1 MPFTLPIWFT
11 PLVQA
16 LACAYAISKGD
27 VEERLVAWE
36 YAVVA
41 SIDYI
46 FVFQHKWYPGLDM
59 VSGIV
64 DLGVAMSVAMRSS
77 KIWPIAYS
85 AVTLVSL
92 ATTMAQNVIAVS
104 GWAYGTAMFVWVYLQ
119 CLILVVGAWRAGRVR
134 RDAGLMRLHPRA
146 IRP

>member
-1 MPFTLPIWFT
+1 MIFTLPIWFT

-16 LACAYAISKGD
+16 LACTYAIANGD

-46 FVFQHKWYPGLDM
+46 FVFQHKWYPVLDM

-64 DLGVAMSVAMRSS
+64 DLGVAMSVSMRSP

-85 AVTLVSL
+85 AVTLISL

-104 GWAYGTAMFVWVYLQ
+104 HWAYVTALFVWIYLQ
-119 CLILVVGAWRAGRVR
+119 CLILAVGARRAGRAR
-134 RDAGLMRLHPRA
+134 RDAGLMRWPVCST
-146 IRP
+146 